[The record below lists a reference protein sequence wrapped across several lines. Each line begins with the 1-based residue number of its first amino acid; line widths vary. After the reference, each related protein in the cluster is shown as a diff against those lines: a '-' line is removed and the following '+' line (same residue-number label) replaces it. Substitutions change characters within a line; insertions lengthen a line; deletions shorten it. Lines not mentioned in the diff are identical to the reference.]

1 MWTICAL
8 YSSSLD
14 VRPAKHEDVAGWR
27 VGPQFRALMVACA
40 SAYLSHWVYNLLSCI
55 NIPVVNTCDCFV
67 FWLVPSLDLRDS
79 FLPYF
84 PFGVFFFVA
93 VITYCSSFVFSFV
106 CSFIYSF
113 SSLFYSLSFRLFF
126 YFYSSLP
133 FLRVAPIINISS
145 CNLTLENLRLLI
157 MEALFH
163 KKWIVII
170 WHVCRAC
177 TCAKEYVC

>member
-14 VRPAKHEDVAGWR
+14 VRPTKHEDVAGWR

-55 NIPVVNTCDCFV
+55 NIPVLNTCDCFV
-67 FWLVPSLDLRDS
+67 FWLVPSIDLRDS

-106 CSFIYSF
+106 YSFIYSF
-113 SSLFYSLSFRLFF
+113 SSLFYSLSLFLSLFF
-126 YFYSSLP
+126 YFSSSRSWGWL
-133 FLRVAPIINISS
+133 L
-145 CNLTLENLRLLI
+145 LLI
-157 MEALFH
+157 LVT
-163 KKWIVII
+163 VILL
-170 WHVCRAC
+170 
-177 TCAKEYVC
+177 